1 MALTF
6 THPPHP
12 SAALKDKPTPEVH
25 IQTTERDPHNLPTFD
40 ANGEPTT
47 PILYLPPLL
56 SSLPHTIPSWDVGS
70 SSALSTETHLP
81 DIDPA
86 SLSLHRALHRFRPV
100 SDAYAD
106 LPYAEGF
113 NWADLEL
120 PEEEERE
127 WYIVAFRSKR
137 RDGSDGGPLYE
148 ADKLA
153 HEEAVK
159 NGGLIMYWYGIP
171 NPETGMNLA
180 TCIWQSRKHAIAAN
194 SGPHHIKAMR
204 LAAASFEVY
213 NLERH
218 VLRKVRGERGVS
230 IEPFDG
236 GEVGW

>member
-1 MALTF
+1 MGLTF
-6 THPPHP
+6 TFPPHY
-12 SAALKDKPTPEVH
+12 SAAGPPPEVH
-25 IQTTERDPHNLPTFD
+25 IQSTERDPHNLPKFD
-40 ANGEPTT
+40 SNGEPTS

-56 SSLPHTIPSWDVGS
+56 SKLPHTIPPLDVDAS
-70 SSALSTETHLP
+70 NVVSTETHLP

-86 SLSLHRALHRFRPV
+86 SLSLHKALHRFRPT

-106 LPYAEGF
+106 VPYDEGF
-113 NWADLEL
+113 NWRDLEL
-120 PEEEERE
+120 PEEDERE

-153 HEEAVK
+153 HEEAVH

-171 NPETGMNLA
+171 NSETGMNLA
-180 TCIWQSRKHAIAAN
+180 TCVWQSRRHAIAAN
-194 SGPHHIKAMR
+194 SRPHHINAMK

-218 VLRKVRGERGVS
+218 VLRKVKGQRGLT
-230 IEPFDG
+230 IEPFTG

>member
-1 MALTF
+1 MGLTF
-6 THPPHP
+6 TFPPHP
-12 SAALKDKPTPEVH
+12 SADKTKPAPEVH
-25 IQTTERDPHNLPTFD
+25 IQGSGRDPHSLPDFD
-40 ANGEPTT
+40 SNGEPTS

-56 SSLPHTIPSWDVGS
+56 SKLPHTTPAIEIDNSNV
-70 SSALSTETHLP
+70 LSTETHLP

-86 SLSLHRALHRFRPV
+86 SLSLHKALHRFRPT
-100 SDAYAD
+100 SAAYAD
-106 LPYAEGF
+106 LPYDEGF

-153 HEEAVK
+153 HEEAVH

-171 NPETGMNLA
+171 NVDTGMNLA
-180 TCIWQSRKHAIAAN
+180 TCVWQSRRHAVAAN
-194 SGPHHIKAMR
+194 SRPHHINAMK
-204 LAAASFEVY
+204 LAAASFEIY
-213 NLERH
+213 HLERH
-218 VLRKVRGERGVS
+218 VLRKARGQRGLT
-230 IEPFDG
+230 IEPFTG